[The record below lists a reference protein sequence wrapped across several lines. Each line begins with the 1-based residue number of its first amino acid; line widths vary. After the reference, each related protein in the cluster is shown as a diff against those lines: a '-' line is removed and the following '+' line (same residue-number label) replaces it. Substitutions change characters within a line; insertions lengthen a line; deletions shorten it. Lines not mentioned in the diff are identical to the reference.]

1 MQQDQLAAT
10 DSTSQTGAESFR
22 VMAEDSAKSIPPLDA
37 AQRCVASQ
45 LRRCL
50 FQKGRLVDPLRD
62 VLIHQ
67 MPPAQPA
74 NLGKPRWP
82 CAATESRIIHS
93 PDFDCTVAPHLS
105 LSSRPALSAVCV
117 AIKAQNIH
125 LRIAFGSCQ
134 AGLRDPYFQLS
145 VLGRNR
151 FPNRATRIDRCSCQK
166 QNQMVRQMTEKHH
179 SEVYNPDC
187 EQPPERWQNS

>member
-74 NLGKPRWP
+74 QSWKAELALCCRRIPDNSFPRF
-82 CAATESRIIHS
+82 RLHG
-93 PDFDCTVAPHLS
+93 
-105 LSSRPALSAVCV
+105 SSTSQPQQQST
-117 AIKAQNIH
+117 AQ
-125 LRIAFGSCQ
+125 R
-134 AGLRDPYFQLS
+134 GLRCIKRVIHTLPT
-145 VLGRNR
+145 
-151 FPNRATRIDRCSCQK
+151 A
-166 QNQMVRQMTEKHH
+166 
-179 SEVYNPDC
+179 
-187 EQPPERWQNS
+187 

>member
-67 MPPAQPA
+67 MPPAQRAQSWKPALALYCRRIPDNSFPKSRLHGHSTSQPQQQASAQRGLRCHKNATHTSPDCLWLVPGGIERSILPIVRFGTESFSGPRHLHRSVFLSETKSDGPA
-74 NLGKPRWP
+74 NDRE
-82 CAATESRIIHS
+82 TSQRNIQSR
-93 PDFDCTVAPHLS
+93 L
-105 LSSRPALSAVCV
+105 
-117 AIKAQNIH
+117 
-125 LRIAFGSCQ
+125 
-134 AGLRDPYFQLS
+134 
-145 VLGRNR
+145 
-151 FPNRATRIDRCSCQK
+151 RATARA
-166 QNQMVRQMTEKHH
+166 VAE
-179 SEVYNPDC
+179 
-187 EQPPERWQNS
+187 